1 MGFELNSVHVT
12 AHTTPQDRVVYA
24 LSGGVVID
32 FPLPTT
38 AEITGSLRIGPNGV
52 LMPDW
57 RRKQL
62 EFTVPIPD
70 LPDDSLLRIIH
81 WAPFVT
87 LAGIVHKT
95 KLSGFALDG
104 FQAKAIEQ
112 NGQDEFGVVVD
123 LAVHDLEAAI
133 FRLGYHIDLV
143 GEFVPR

>member
-12 AHTTPQDRVVYA
+12 AHTTPQDQVVYA

-62 EFTVPIPD
+62 EFIVPIPD
-70 LPDDSLLRIIH
+70 LPDDSLLRIH
-81 WAPFVT
+81 RRTGGCQAMPPPSTTSAEPVT
-87 LAGIVHKT
+87 
-95 KLSGFALDG
+95 
-104 FQAKAIEQ
+104 
-112 NGQDEFGVVVD
+112 
-123 LAVHDLEAAI
+123 
-133 FRLGYHIDLV
+133 
-143 GEFVPR
+143 